1 MEAGGPP
8 TPPQNPGNP
17 NLPAWGAPGSP
28 GAPNAPSSSNSPSGL
43 WWGGAVVVAI
53 ALAVGGYFL
62 GSNHESDNYQPGAA
76 GYQEIYTA
84 GAQAGTAVGDQAGK
98 KSGARYGKQVGYKR
112 GNAAGIKE
120 GTASGTAAGAAA
132 ALGGFSWSNGTHYI
146 VTTIDPTL
154 SGVPTAIDTQSAME
168 PNIDY
173 SLCSGN
179 TATVCSTSK
188 KK

>member
-8 TPPQNPGNP
+8 NPPQSPGNP
-17 NLPAWGAPGSP
+17 DLPPWGAPGSP
-28 GAPNAPSSSNSPSGL
+28 GAANEQSASGAPSGL
-43 WWGGAVVVAI
+43 WWAGAVVVAI
-53 ALAVGGYFL
+53 ALGVGGYFL
-62 GSNHESDNYQPGAA
+62 GSNHEADNYKPGAA

-84 GAQAGTAVGDQAGK
+84 GAQAGAAVGDQAGK
-98 KSGARYGKQVGYKR
+98 KSGARYGKKVGFKQ

-120 GTASGTAAGAAA
+120 GTANGTAAGASA
-132 ALGGFSWSNGTHYI
+132 ALGGFSWNNGTHYI
-146 VTTIDPTL
+146 VSTIDPTL
-154 SGVPTAIDTQSAME
+154 SGVPTAIDTQTAMQ

-179 TATVCSTSK
+179 TSTVCSTAK